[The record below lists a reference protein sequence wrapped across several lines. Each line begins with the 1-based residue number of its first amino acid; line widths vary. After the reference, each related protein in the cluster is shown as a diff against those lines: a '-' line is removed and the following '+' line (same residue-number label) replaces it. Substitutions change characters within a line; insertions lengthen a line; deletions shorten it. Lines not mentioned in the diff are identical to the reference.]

1 MTVYDL
7 LSNVELGDFKYFF
20 ENESDCYNALCDSS
34 RLLDNKITKLMNI
47 KDLDWDEAFAKLG
60 FYVNET
66 IIGEFMSKFPDYNES
81 IFLKALKLV
90 EITIDETWGG
100 IELIVEKA

>member
-20 ENESDCYNALCDSS
+20 ENELDCYNALCDSS
-34 RLLDNKITKLMNI
+34 KLLDNKITRLIDI
-47 KDLDWDEAFAKLG
+47 KDIDWDEAFVELG

-66 IIGEFMSKFPDYNES
+66 IIGEFMSKFPDYDES
-81 IFLKALKLV
+81 IFEKALKVV
-90 EITIDETWGG
+90 EITIDETWGC